1 MMSEMGNGERGKGK
15 DGFCNT
21 VVYMVWKVYP
31 LLQLFSAFRPSIL
44 FAVFVAKFA
53 FGWCVGGG
61 RSFVYICLCC
71 TISVHRQGFGQK
83 STIFSPLLYGYP
95 SIRSKSGHSRTP
107 LLQYHFHELF
117 YVAVLIRSD
126 PTIVSNTPSF
136 FAASSALSTHSP
148 STVQNLSTSS
158 PLGIRTPLC
167 PFSTGLTIVRPI

>member
-1 MMSEMGNGERGKGK
+1 MGKGESGKGK

-21 VVYMVWKVYP
+21 VVYMGVESLPYSCYSSLHFV
-31 LLQLFSAFRPSIL
+31 LLFYLLFLSQNL
-44 FAVFVAKFA
+44 HL
-53 FGWCVGGG
+53 GGVLAEAG
-61 RSFVYICLCC
+61 PFVYICFCC
-71 TISVHRQGFGQK
+71 TIFVHRQGFGQK
-83 STIFSPLLYGYP
+83 STIFSPLIYGYP
-95 SIRSKSGHSRTP
+95 SIRSRPGHSRTP

-126 PTIVSNTPSF
+126 PTIDSNTPSF